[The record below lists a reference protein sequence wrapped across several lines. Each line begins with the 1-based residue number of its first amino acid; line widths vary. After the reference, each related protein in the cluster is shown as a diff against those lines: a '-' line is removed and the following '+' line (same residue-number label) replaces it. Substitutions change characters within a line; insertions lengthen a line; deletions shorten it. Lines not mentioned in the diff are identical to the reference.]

1 MDLLTAVL
9 NLADT
14 QDDRH
19 LQRIQALGSR
29 LSTYMDDH
37 DFDIGEEITSLRQD
51 ILTLMR
57 TISLQND
64 RLRMQERLLNMQST
78 QIQTLS
84 QALNDYLASAQ
95 HEGEEVLSLQSL
107 ATRMQEQRLQIQSL
121 ARAVVEQGSR
131 VHELQK
137 TIETRTVDEG
147 LQRQVGQSES
157 QLASPALMRLVND
170 QVERIHALNA
180 TVVELLERIE
190 LVETRAS

>member
-29 LSTYMDDH
+29 LSTYMDEH
-37 DFDIGEEITSLRQD
+37 DVDVGEEITSLRQD

-64 RLRMQERLLNMQST
+64 RLRMQERLLNMQT
-78 QIQTLS
+78 HQIQTLS

-95 HEGEEVLSLQSL
+95 HEGEEVISLQSL

-137 TIETRTVDEG
+137 TIESKTAEEG
-147 LQRQVGQSES
+147 LQRQVGQSDS
-157 QLASPALMRLVND
+157 QPASPALMRLVND

-190 LVETRAS
+190 VVEARTS